1 MTGDLRQVGRVKD
14 RWVNV
19 VDEWHGG
26 CLWCGSP
33 DARVLPGLEEVGVVF
48 CRRHVRWAMASRR
61 EGMGKQ
67 SYILRRLLLAWC
79 RRRGGDPEVVKQW
92 LGRGR

>member
-1 MTGDLRQVGRVKD
+1 MTDESREPVRVKD

-19 VDEWHGG
+19 VDEWRGG
-26 CLWCGSP
+26 CLWCGASE
-33 DARVLPGLEEVGVVF
+33 AGRLPGLEVGVVF
-48 CRRHVRWAMASRR
+48 CPRHVRWAMASRR

-92 LGRGR
+92 LARGR